1 MICMPT
7 LNDSPPPCRSR
18 RIWRVVWSMRTEDNA
33 RVKNAFSTGPTRTA
47 DTSQGRLSDLTAIFV
62 LSMAVFLS
70 PILWFDNAQGITSNA
85 VFKAVTIKE
94 WVSDPANA
102 SLETSNYLYYPAMPL
117 FYRLLDMI
125 GVFP

>member
-1 MICMPT
+1 M
-7 LNDSPPPCRSR
+7 
-18 RIWRVVWSMRTEDNA
+18 
-33 RVKNAFSTGPTRTA
+33 
-47 DTSQGRLSDLTAIFV
+47 
-62 LSMAVFLS
+62 
-70 PILWFDNAQGITSNA
+70 
-85 VFKAVTIKE
+85 TIKE

>member
-1 MICMPT
+1 
-7 LNDSPPPCRSR
+7 
-18 RIWRVVWSMRTEDNA
+18 MRTEDNA

-47 DTSQGRLSDLTAIFV
+47 DTSQGRLSDLT
-62 LSMAVFLS
+62 
-70 PILWFDNAQGITSNA
+70 GITSNA